1 MNAIQLGEAI
11 QQRRKALRISQKRL
25 CKGICTQ
32 STLCKVEHG
41 LLSLS
46 TERLDALL
54 QRLDMPSK
62 QYYVL
67 LSKQDYDIQDLKRK
81 VAICNAN
88 GAFSEALKLL
98 NQIEKLVDSKETL
111 IHQFILRSKAIAG
124 KQTEAGVVVAYSPQD
139 RMELLEE
146 AIRVTIPDFQIETI
160 GSELLCFEEVK
171 TIMNLANTYDTIGDY
186 KTELEIYERLYPYV
200 KGSYKEIEESA
211 AVIPLL
217 AYNYSRELGR
227 MNRFQ
232 ESVQISEE
240 GYEYCIKYGD
250 ISLLGALLLNIAIC
264 RSKYDN
270 MFSERNALIQ
280 VYYILKSLE
289 QSEYANLLKSYAE
302 EELRL
307 CLE

>member
-11 QQRRKALRISQKRL
+11 QQRREALHISQKRL

-32 STLCKVEHG
+32 STLCKVERG

-81 VAICNAN
+81 VAICNAK

-171 TIMNLANTYDTIGDY
+171 TIMNLANTYAAMHDQ
-186 KTELEIYERLYPYV
+186 ERALAIYEKLYLYV
-200 KGSYKEIEESA
+200 RDHYKKIEEA
-211 AVIPLL
+211 ATVIPMI
-217 AYNYSRELGR
+217 AYNYSKLLSNLERY
-227 MNRFQ
+227 Q
-232 ESVQISEE
+232 ESVAISKE

-250 ISLLGALLLNIAIC
+250 ISLLGALLVNIATC

-270 MFSERNALIQ
+270 VFSERNALIQ
-280 VYYILKSLE
+280 AYYILKSME
-289 QSEYANLLKSYAE
+289 QSEYVNLLRTYAKQE
-302 EELRL
+302 IDLYL
-307 CLE
+307 K